1 MIKGLDPV
9 ATPRTASGR
18 RLRSSEMVSAAN
30 LPTSSGFV
38 LMTPSIGLVFPLP
51 QRVPIDPHAANLPV
65 LIEKHSVGYVS
76 RLQTTEPVCH
86 SEDLSRDSRSG
97 LGCCKGTP
105 AYVFYGSGGR
115 QRHAG
120 VWG

>member
-30 LPTSSGFV
+30 LPTSSGV
-38 LMTPSIGLVFPLP
+38 LLMPPSIGLVFPPP

-65 LIEKHSVGYVS
+65 LIEKHSVGCVS
-76 RLQTTEPVCH
+76 RLQTTKPVCH
-86 SEDLSRDSRSG
+86 SEDLSRDRRSG
-97 LGCCKGTP
+97 FASPK
-105 AYVFYGSGGR
+105 R
-115 QRHAG
+115 
-120 VWG
+120 